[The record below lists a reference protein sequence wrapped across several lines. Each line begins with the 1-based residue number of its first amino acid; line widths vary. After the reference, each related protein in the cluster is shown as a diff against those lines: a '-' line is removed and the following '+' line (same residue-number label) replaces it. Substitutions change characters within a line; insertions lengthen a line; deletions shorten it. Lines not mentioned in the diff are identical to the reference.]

1 MGAIFAIIVILI
13 FLSGRVNGKF
23 KPSWRSTIVV
33 GVSIPLSVFAAM
45 LMMRILPPTLGTW
58 MQDVA
63 NETGIGPLR
72 FISRL
77 LPATVTLNLMTLS
90 GMTVAIG
97 RVVDDSIVVLENS
110 YRFIQKG
117 GDRKEAVLNGTK
129 EVAIAIFASTAT
141 TIAVFL
147 PLGLTGGIIG
157 AFFLPF
163 GLTVTYALAASFVVA
178 ITVVPALTYVLIRK
192 ENIPDEQE
200 TRMQRAYT
208 PILEWSLNHRGIT
221 MAIASAIFV
230 GSLFLL
236 TQLPQSFIPE
246 IGEPTINVT
255 AQLDNGT
262 GMAETDALAR
272 EFEAAMAEIPGIESL
287 QTEVG
292 SAGGFEAF
300 FGGGGVSQNLAHM
313 TISAEDPEE
322 QIALTD
328 EIRTIANDIFGE
340 ENTVVS
346 AASQTGFSGFS
357 LIVASDSLDELE
369 PFAEDIKQ
377 VLGSVDIDEDGN
389 VDEEIVGGNGTII
402 RVDGRPA
409 ISFSGELET
418 ENTIGVTR
426 AAKEAVS
433 NLAGLPAGAEISEGF
448 ESEQQTQGFQQMIQ
462 AIGISIILVYVI
474 MALTFKSLIHPLT
487 ILFSLP
493 FALVGGAVALFLSGA
508 VLSISAMIGLMML
521 VGIVVTNAIVL
532 LELVQQLRKKG
543 AVAYDALV
551 QGGRTRLRPI
561 WMTALAAMLALVPL
575 ALSQEGGAIIA
586 AELATVVIGGLLVST
601 SLTLLV
607 VPVVYSLF
615 DQASSKLKRKSA

>member
-1 MGAIFAIIVILI
+1 
-13 FLSGRVNGKF
+13 
-23 KPSWRSTIVV
+23 
-33 GVSIPLSVFAAM
+33 
-45 LMMRILPPTLGTW
+45 
-58 MQDVA
+58 
-63 NETGIGPLR
+63 
-72 FISRL
+72 
-77 LPATVTLNLMTLS
+77 
-90 GMTVAIG
+90 
-97 RVVDDSIVVLENS
+97 
-110 YRFIQKG
+110 
-117 GDRKEAVLNGTK
+117 
-129 EVAIAIFASTAT
+129 
-141 TIAVFL
+141 
-147 PLGLTGGIIG
+147 
-157 AFFLPF
+157 
-163 GLTVTYALAASFVVA
+163 
-178 ITVVPALTYVLIRK
+178 
-192 ENIPDEQE
+192 
-200 TRMQRAYT
+200 
-208 PILEWSLNHRGIT
+208 
-221 MAIASAIFV
+221 MA
-230 GSLFLL
+230 
-236 TQLPQSFIPE
+236 
-246 IGEPTINVT
+246 
-255 AQLDNGT
+255 D
-262 GMAETDALAR
+262 TDALAR
-272 EFEAAMAEIPGIESL
+272 EFEAAVAELQGVESL
-287 QTEVG
+287 QAEVG
-292 SAGGFEAF
+292 SGGGFESF
-300 FGGGGVSQNLAHM
+300 FGGGGVSQNVANM
-313 TISAEDPEE
+313 AISAEDPEE
-322 QIALTD
+322 LIALTD
-328 EIRTIANDIFGE
+328 EIRTIANDVFGE
-340 ENTVVS
+340 ENAIVS

-357 LIVASDSLDELE
+357 LIVASDSLKELE

-377 VLGSVDIDEDGN
+377 AIGAVDVDGDGKPDLVNVSSN

-561 WMTALAAMLALVPL
+561 WMTALAAILALVPL
-575 ALSQEGGAIIA
+575 ALSQEGGALIA